1 MATQAQPPRSSRT
14 GKKVTLAASIGVAA
28 SAALVALTSSQE
40 GVSLKPYNDRLA
52 NNIQT
57 VCFGETNVAMRA
69 YTLPECKS
77 MLSDSL
83 AGYAEE
89 VRAITPGFDKLTDG
103 QKVAVLDLS
112 YNIGVPNYRGSTLR
126 KRYVAHDF
134 PGACSEFIK
143 WRFVAG
149 KDCAVAANRCGGIV
163 TRRQL
168 EAKACRGE

>member
-1 MATQAQPPRSSRT
+1 MATQAQQPSKRP
-14 GKKVTLAASIGVAA
+14 GKKTLAATIGAA
-28 SAALVALTSSQE
+28 SAAALVALTASQE

-83 AGYAEE
+83 AGYAKE
-89 VRAITPGFDKLTDG
+89 VRALTPGFDALTDG
-103 QKVAVLDLS
+103 QKVAVVDLA
-112 YNIGVPNYRGSTLR
+112 YNIGVPNYKGSTLR
-126 KRYVAHDF
+126 RRYIARDF

-149 KDCAVAANRCGGIV
+149 KDCAIAANRCGGIE

-168 EAKACRGE
+168 EAQACRGN

>member
-1 MATQAQPPRSSRT
+1 MATQAQQPNRRP
-14 GKKVTLAASIGVAA
+14 GKKTLAATVGAA
-28 SAALVALTSSQE
+28 AAAALVALTASQE

-57 VCFGETNVAMRA
+57 VCFGETNVDMRA

-83 AGYAEE
+83 AGYADE
-89 VRAITPGFDKLTDG
+89 VRSITPGFDTLTDG
-103 QKVAVLDLS
+103 QKVAVVDLA
-112 YNIGVPNYRGSTLR
+112 YNIGVPNYKGSTLR
-126 KRYVAHDF
+126 RRYIARDF
-134 PGACSEFIK
+134 PGACAEFIK

-168 EAKACRGE
+168 EAQACRGN

>member
-1 MATQAQPPRSSRT
+1 MATQAQQPSRRP
-14 GKKVTLAASIGVAA
+14 GKKTLAATVGAA
-28 SAALVALTSSQE
+28 AAAALVALTASQE

-57 VCFGETNVAMRA
+57 VCFGETNVDMRA

-83 AGYAEE
+83 AGYADE
-89 VRAITPGFDKLTDG
+89 VKAITPGFDTLTDG
-103 QKVAVLDLS
+103 QKVAVVDLA
-112 YNIGVPNYRGSTLR
+112 YNIGVPNYKGSTLR
-126 KRYVAHDF
+126 RRYIARDF
-134 PGACSEFIK
+134 PGACTEFIK

-149 KDCAVAANRCGGIV
+149 KDCAVAANKCGGIV

-168 EAKACRGE
+168 EAQACRGN

>member
-1 MATQAQPPRSSRT
+1 MATQTQPPRSSRT

-28 SAALVALTSSQE
+28 SAALVALTASQE

-89 VRAITPGFDKLTDG
+89 VRAVTPGFDTLSDG
-103 QKVAVLDLS
+103 QKVAAVDLT
-112 YNIGVPNYRGSTLR
+112 YNIGLPNYRASTLR
-126 KRYVAHDF
+126 KRYAARDF
-134 PGACSEFIK
+134 PGACDEFIK

-168 EAKACRGE
+168 EAKACRGD